1 MVNQLRETKA
11 SDKCIFRRFC
21 FGAMVLFSSQSF
33 AASLKGT
40 VVLTGKGADK
50 VNLEDTIIFFEPDKK
65 AKVIPLADP
74 HKIVMKKKSY
84 QPRVSVIPVGTTVQI
99 SNYDSI
105 LHNAFSPSK
114 PNQFDLGLYG
124 KSEGKLHRFEHA
136 GVVRIFCNVHFH
148 MVAYALVLDTPYYTQ
163 ANENGEFELNGI
175 PEVSGRLIF
184 WHERTKRV
192 VKKISLPVNQAQ
204 NIEMVISKRRVPEHN
219 NKSGASYKKKKRRS
233 RRKYN

>member
-1 MVNQLRETKA
+1 MVSWLLKGLT
-11 SDKCIFRRFC
+11 SDTFVFRLLLVSILVFI
-21 FGAMVLFSSQSF
+21 SSQSL
-33 AASLKGT
+33 AASLSGR

-50 VNLEDTIIFFEPDKK
+50 VKVEDTIIFYEPNQ
-65 AKVIPLADP
+65 KVSVLPLATP

-84 QPRVSVIPVGTTVQI
+84 QPRVSVIPVGSTVQI

-124 KSEGKLHRFEHA
+124 RSEGKSHRFDHT

-148 MVAYALVLDTPYYTQ
+148 MVAYALVLDTPFYTR
-163 ANENGEFELNGI
+163 ADENGEFEITDI
-175 PEVSGRLIF
+175 PPGSGRLIF
-184 WHERTKRV
+184 WHERTKRI
-192 VKKISLPVNQAQ
+192 VKQISLPVSQAQ
-204 NIEMVISKRRVPEHN
+204 NVELVISKRRVPEHK
-219 NKSGASYKKKKRRS
+219 NKSGASYKKKRRS